1 MVNGSRVCS
10 VCVPGMFVHKSTDSC
25 HTCPEGKYTDDIEQA
40 LFCALYKFKTEG
52 INSSACTACPAG
64 WQGTFSHAIK
74 SMTCALCEAG
84 MYQKKI
90 GQTLCYRC
98 REIPAMMRG
107 SSSSRT
113 ECQVLG
119 IRQETYHGR
128 KRCADNNMIL
138 MDVRPGSTEILIED
152 NRTCVPCPPGA
163 VCSSGRSEEEVEDG
177 RVGKINVPGLWEGTL
192 KTLRRTSIRHIIAN
206 KGYWVCQQQLANSM
220 R

>member
-1 MVNGSRVCS
+1 
-10 VCVPGMFVHKSTDSC
+10 
-25 HTCPEGKYTDDIEQA
+25 
-40 LFCALYKFKTEG
+40 
-52 INSSACTACPAG
+52 
-64 WQGTFSHAIK
+64 
-74 SMTCALCEAG
+74 

-98 REIPAMMRG
+98 KRNSCDDERV

-113 ECQVLG
+113 ECQVPRNKAG
-119 IRQETYHGR
+119 KPIMTR

-192 KTLRRTSIRHIIAN
+192 ENITIGTSIRHIIAN
-206 KGYWVCQQQLANSM
+206 KGYWRVPSDFITDTSANSM

>member
-1 MVNGSRVCS
+1 
-10 VCVPGMFVHKSTDSC
+10 MFVHKSTDSC
-25 HTCPEGKYTDDIEQA
+25 HTCPGGKYTDDIEA
-40 LFCALYKFKTEG
+40 KACILCPIGKFKTEG

-98 REIPAMMRG
+98 KRNSCDDERV

-113 ECQVLG
+113 ECQVPRNKAG
-119 IRQETYHGR
+119 KPIMTR

-192 KTLRRTSIRHIIAN
+192 EKHYDPVHQSDTS
-206 KGYWVCQQQLANSM
+206 
-220 R
+220 